1 MKQELAKPS
10 GDSFGLASCMNPLI
24 FWEGPRARSVIVTTY
39 SGQVIVMMMMRDNI
53 YGGAPESGIFLS
65 VLWVNLF
72 HLYHI
77 SAKKGLI
84 ITAPLNRCR
93 N

>member
-1 MKQELAKPS
+1 MKQELAKPG
-10 GDSFGLASCMNPLI
+10 GDSLGLASCINPLI
-24 FWEGPRARSVIVTTY
+24 FWEGPRAHSVIFTTY
-39 SGQVIVMMMMRDNI
+39 SGQVIIMMMMRDDI
-53 YGGAPESGIFLS
+53 YRGTSESGIFLS
-65 VLWVNLF
+65 VLWVHLF